1 VLRNSISLQFH
12 IRIIQPNDNMGKKF
26 YPIFLFFL
34 AVTSLNAQNFKSP
47 ALWFKVNSDSINTEY
62 WNDFSGNERHALLPE
77 GVSDSIHDINFNPA
91 RKFNRNG
98 FGEISYNPDGVSEL
112 IFMAVFQPVDTA
124 EMGLLTSKN
133 TLKRDFSFST
143 QRAIGP
149 DSLVH
154 QFSEGNLMPQMTTVT
169 QVWEDANEKS
179 EDGYL
184 SFLEARNDQGSIG
197 YNGYLAELILFDQ
210 PLTFLESL
218 QWETYLAIKYGI
230 SLHSKNYVS
239 SSEMV
244 LWDFEE
250 FEEFGHRITGLGRD
264 DLFGLNQQ
272 RSVNV
277 EDTLTLLKFNVGNFD
292 DTISNTFPDQNFWL
306 FGDDNAS
313 LEANK
318 GTGKD
323 SILTIVDRKWLNTTN
338 GNQAK
343 TTFTSLAL
351 DYKQLPNDSLGF
363 WLVLDRSGQSDF
375 SVDVLEYIEPDSI
388 TTDSIAIYNDI
399 NWDVD
404 GSGQDNF
411 SFAKI
416 QELFAAVRI
425 VDLPTCTDT
434 QSGLVSIDVIKGD
447 GPYTFE
453 WVRMDG
459 AEDKL
464 TGSFKEEFEIDQLA
478 QGDYKLTL
486 KDKHGLTFTR
496 HFNLPLANDIPVNLG
511 PDQRISEG
519 EDIVLDASEL
529 VHDSL
534 DVSYF
539 WEGSFGFTATTKEI
553 TVSEPGAYR
562 VYVTNKSN
570 GCVFEDDIA
579 IEGSNIKRIGVYPN
593 PVLRNSTFKVSISLR
608 TPEGIEV
615 NLLDV
620 KGNIHQSLSKSGKSE
635 YLLDVK
641 VDQAGQYVIMVVTD
655 SGTEAKKIAV
665 Y

>member
-1 VLRNSISLQFH
+1 MRKNYF
-12 IRIIQPNDNMGKKF
+12 
-26 YPIFLFFL
+26 PILVFFL
-34 AVTSLNAQNFKSP
+34 AAFSSLAQNNHDSP
-47 ALWFKVNSDSINTEY
+47 ALWFKVNPDSLSTEY
-62 WNDFSGNERHALLPE
+62 WKDLSGNERDALLPE
-77 GVSDSIHDINFNPA
+77 GANDSIVFINYNPA
-91 RKFNRNG
+91 RKFNALNT
-98 FGEISYNPDGVSEL
+98 FGRIPYNPDGVSEL
-112 IFMAVFQPVDTA
+112 IFMAVYKPTDTA
-124 EMGLLTSKN
+124 EMGLLSSIN

-154 QFSEGNLMPQMTTVT
+154 QFSEGSLLPQLATVK

-179 EDGYL
+179 EYGYL
-184 SFLEARNDQGSIG
+184 SFLEAKNEEGSIG
-197 YNGYLAELILFDQ
+197 YKGFLAELILFDQ
-210 PLTFLESL
+210 SLTFLESL

-230 SLHSKNYVS
+230 SLHSKNYVG

-250 FEEFGHRITGLGRD
+250 FEDFEHRITGLGRD
-264 DLFGLNQQ
+264 DYFGLNQQ
-272 RSVNV
+272 KSINI
-277 EDTLTLLKFNVGNFD
+277 EDTLSLLKYSIGNTEEIKEDF
-292 DTISNTFPDQNFWL
+292 ISDQNFWL

-323 SILTIVDRKWLNTTN
+323 SIFTILDRKWLNTTN
-338 GNQAK
+338 GQQAK
-343 TTFTSLAL
+343 STATTLAL

-363 WLVLDRSGQSDF
+363 WLVIDRSGQSDF
-375 SVDVLEYIEPDSI
+375 SVDRLEYFEPDSI
-388 TTDSIAIYNDI
+388 TADSVAIYHDI
-399 NWDVD
+399 NWDLD

-434 QSGLVSIDVIKGD
+434 NSGLVSIDVIKGD
-447 GPYTFE
+447 GPYEFE
-453 WVRMDG
+453 WV
-459 AEDKL
+459 KL
-464 TGSFKEEFEIDQLA
+464 DDSTEKIKGSFDQEFEIDDLT

-496 HFNLPLANDIPVNLG
+496 HFNLPLEDAIPVNLG
-511 PDQRISEG
+511 PDQKISEG
-519 EDIVLDASEL
+519 EKIILDASKL
-529 VHDSL
+529 VPDSL

-553 TVSEPGAYR
+553 TVTEPGAYR
-562 VYVTNKSN
+562 VYITNKSN

-579 IEGSNIKRIGVYPN
+579 IEGSNIKKIGVYPN
-593 PVLRNSTFKVSISLR
+593 PVLRNTTFKVSVSLR
-608 TPEGIEV
+608 DTEDIEV
-615 NLLDV
+615 KLLDI
-620 KGNIHQSLSKSGKSE
+620 KGNVHHSYKDSGKSE
-635 YLLDVK
+635 YLLDAK
-641 VDQAGQYVIMVVTD
+641 VDQAGQYIIMVVTD
-655 SGTEAKKIAV
+655 GETEAKKIAV